1 MRLAKISVLRYNA
14 GMDFFER
21 IENEHWTAYRL
32 SKESGIPLT
41 TVNDLLTR
49 KTDPHK
55 ISFETAHKLSAIFKI
70 TLDQLYRDFDETEC
84 NSNYDALRSEICHQ
98 LKDQGDLEFLQQL
111 FNSDQVEKLYRRRL
125 YFHCFYLVGLADYL
139 CRIHQLPL
147 ASEYQEIRSHRLRK
161 TAVPL
166 SLEMLQKVDP
176 NNPEF
181 LHAQKAAIPEFSRFN
196 ILEGNVRD
204 AL

>member
-1 MRLAKISVLRYNA
+1 VNIAVLRYNIN
-14 GMDFFER
+14 MDFFTR
-21 IENEHWTAYRL
+21 IEQGKWTAYRL

-55 ISFETAHKLSAIFKI
+55 LSFETAHKLAETFRIS
-70 TLDQLYRDFDETEC
+70 LDQLYRDFEETEL

-98 LKDQGDLEFLQQL
+98 LKDQGDMEFLDQL
-111 FNSDQVEKLYRRRL
+111 LSSDQVEKLYKRRL
-125 YFHCFYLVGLADYL
+125 YFHCFYLVGLCDYL

-147 ASEYQEIRSHRLRK
+147 PKEYEEIRSHKLRK
-161 TAVPL
+161 SAVPL
-166 SLEMLQKVDP
+166 SLEMLEKIDP
-176 NNPEF
+176 KNPEI
-181 LHAQKAAIPEFSRFN
+181 LRAKTAAIPEFARFN